1 MTMFLESGF
10 GAFIGQNLREFWSIT
25 GFANAT
31 WGHIVMIAVGL
42 FFLYLGIKHKMEPM
56 LLVPLSAIFRSTTEC
71 RLASTKKGRCSITST
86 SG

>member
-31 WGHIVMIAVGL
+31 WGHIVMIVVGL
-42 FFLYLGIKHKMEPM
+42 FFLYLGIKHKM
-56 LLVPLSAIFRSTTEC
+56 
-71 RLASTKKGRCSITST
+71 
-86 SG
+86 